1 MRATFS
7 PFITLVGYA
16 VRVSSPLNRSFLSL
30 VLLVLLGSSGLLR
43 ANGLPQDLTVP
54 RLVSVGTNGALP
66 SAVVTSLAEDPSGF
80 VWIGTAS
87 GVVRHDGYRFR
98 LYDNRWDSA
107 QGEIS
112 VFVRTLMAA
121 RDGTIWVGTDFMGMA
136 RYDAASDQIVPVD
149 LSPEVPTPFSINALA
164 EDSEG
169 RIWLA
174 TDGVGLVARQLDGS
188 LLHYRERDRQGLPS
202 DRIHSLLID
211 RHGTLWVGTWQ
222 GLVSLAPGADRF
234 EQIDAS
240 GVLPRV
246 PVTALLEA
254 DDGQLWIGTND
265 GQLWRMPVA
274 DGVPQ
279 PVLEEESGE
288 IRGTVRALLQTD
300 SGELWIG
307 HTGGIELRDASDGTL
322 HYRLKHAPNDPYS
335 LAANE
340 VRDLMQDRGGQIWVG
355 SFGSGVQRHNPL
367 NTAIHTLDR
376 HALASGGHA
385 FEAPNVRAITELQD
399 GRVLLGTTDRGVLV
413 LDPQLRPLGTLN
425 DPEGQPMF
433 QGVRITGLAQT
444 VDHAI
449 WIASDAGLFRRVD
462 ENTPLQQFPLERG
475 RVRRLMADALGN
487 LWVAAED
494 GLLRHKPGSDHLQRV
509 LGPAGLTLSGDL
521 NALGVDLAGRLWVGG
536 DIGLSVLDDPDGI
549 VRHVVA
555 DHPARGSNPDV
566 LGLWPDADGTIW
578 FDTPS
583 GLFRL
588 HPSLGGNGKVDAI
601 SLQYG
606 AAGRPFGANL
616 LMDEAGRLWT
626 QDHMLDRAAGRL
638 IELGPADGA
647 NLGSPWYRAYAK
659 LRTGKL
665 LFGSVN
671 GLVVVQP
678 QDYKYPNY
686 TPPLV
691 ITSVQVDGQPV
702 PWVSDSAVLHLSPG
716 QRRVAIEF
724 AALDYSAPS
733 NIRYR
738 YRLLGESD
746 KWTDAGADYR
756 VATYA
761 NLAPGKYRFEMRG
774 SDRHGHFGQQTLVV
788 PIVVE
793 AAWWQLWWVRV
804 AGVAVFLLAVFTLMR
819 QRTRW
824 LRARQRELERSV
836 AARTRELEELSVKL
850 RDKSRALK
858 EASLTDPLTG
868 LRNRRFFHENIEK
881 LIGQTLNRTERKWVD
896 DVANEAPS
904 LLFILL
910 DIDHF
915 KQVNDTYGHAAGD
928 AVLVQVGERLR
939 HCFPDTDCLVR
950 WGGEEFLVVVRC
962 AGRESAAR
970 MAERALQEVTAA
982 VFELPGDRRVRR
994 TCSLGYSIYPLQA
1007 KFPHQVNWAD
1017 VLEVADRALYAIKRT
1032 GRNGW
1037 LGIIG
1042 CGDEPVAPGW
1052 LDDLAGE
1059 LAAERLQLNS
1069 SLPIDDAQHAL
1080 FNGDDRMNERGR
1092 GRGF

>member
-1 MRATFS
+1 MSSALLPAQALPVDRVGLR
-7 PFITLVGYA
+7 LVTVG
-16 VRVSSPLNRSFLSL
+16 
-30 VLLVLLGSSGLLR
+30 
-43 ANGLPQDLTVP
+43 ANGTLPNAVITSFSED
-54 RLVSVGTNGALP
+54 
-66 SAVVTSLAEDPSGF
+66 SAGF
-80 VWIGTAS
+80 IWMGTAS
-87 GVVRHDGYRFR
+87 GVVRYDGYRFR
-98 LYDNRWDSA
+98 LYGNRWGSA
-107 QGEIS
+107 QDEMTL
-112 VFVRTLMAA
+112 FVRTLMAA
-121 RDGTIWVGTDFMGMA
+121 RDGTIWVGTDFMGLA
-136 RYDAASDQIVPVD
+136 RYDPALDRVVPVD
-149 LSPEVPTPFSINALA
+149 LAPQVPIPFSVNALA
-164 EDSEG
+164 EDANG

-174 TDGVGLVARQLDGS
+174 TDDSGLVAVEPDGG
-188 LLHYRERDRQGLPS
+188 LLHFREQDVRGLPS
-202 DRIHSLLID
+202 DRILSLVVD
-211 RHGTLWVGTWQ
+211 QQGTLWVGTWD
-222 GLVSLAPGADRF
+222 GLVSLRPDGDQFQPANAD
-234 EQIDAS
+234 
-240 GVLPRV
+240 GLLPRV

-265 GQLWRMPVA
+265 GQLWHMPISGARPKQVA
-274 DGVPQ
+274 EDS
-279 PVLEEESGE
+279 SGK
-288 IRGTVRALLQTD
+288 IRGTVRTLLQVD
-300 SGELWIG
+300 SGDLWIG
-307 HTGGIELRDASDGTL
+307 HTGGIEVRDASDGSL
-322 HYRLKHAPNDPYS
+322 RDRLEHDANDPHS
-335 LAANE
+335 LAGNE
-340 VRDLMQDRGGQIWVG
+340 VRDMLQDRGGQIWVG
-355 SFGSGVQRHNPL
+355 GYGSGVQRHNPH

-376 HALASGGHA
+376 YALAVGGRA
-385 FEAPNVRAITELQD
+385 FETPNVRAIVELDD
-399 GRVLLGTTDRGVLV
+399 GRVLLGTNDRGVLV
-413 LDPQLRPLGTLN
+413 LDSQLRPLGTLN
-425 DPEGQPMF
+425 NSDGDVLFE
-433 QGVRITGLAQT
+433 GVRITGLAQT
-444 VDHAI
+444 ADRAV

-487 LWVAAED
+487 LWVGAED
-494 GLLRHKPGSDHLQRV
+494 GLLRHKPGADHLERIH
-509 LGPAGLTLSGDL
+509 GAAGLDLSGDL
-521 NALGVDLAGRLWVGG
+521 NALHVDAKGRLWIGG
-536 DIGLSVLDDPDGI
+536 DIGLGVLDDPDGA
-549 VRHVVA
+549 VRHIAA
-555 DHPARGSNPDV
+555 DHPARGDNPDV
-566 LGLWPDADGTIW
+566 LGLLIDADGSVW

-583 GLFRL
+583 GLFHL
-588 HPSLGGNGKVDAI
+588 HPGPGGDGKVDAI
-601 SLQYG
+601 SLEYG
-606 AAGRPFGANL
+606 AAGQPFGANL
-616 LMDEAGRLWT
+616 LMDDAGRIWT
-626 QDHMLDRAAGRL
+626 QDYMLDRASGRL
-638 IELGPADGA
+638 IKLGPSDGVD
-647 NLGSPWYRAYAK
+647 LGSPWFRSYAK
-659 LRTGKL
+659 LRSGDL

-724 AALDYSAPS
+724 AALDYSAP
-733 NIRYR
+733 NEIRYR

-746 KWTDAGADYR
+746 KWTNAGADYR

-804 AGVAVFLLAVFTLMR
+804 AGVAILLLAVFTLLR

-896 DVANEAPS
+896 DVSNEAPS

-962 AGRESAAR
+962 AGRESAAC